1 MVQQKGIPVTLRY
14 LALLFVC
21 VVPRIAVAQ
30 DSFHD
35 LVAAGTPF
43 DIRAAVVAGAD
54 LEERTGEWGFSP
66 VPRICYGIS
75 DGSLPEVE
83 NNYTPLMRA
92 VVSGPLDNVLTLIEL
107 GADVNATTE
116 GGLTPLM
123 LAVCMGSV
131 EKVAS
136 LIEAGADV
144 NARSL
149 LGWSA
154 LVFASNAYPPRGS
167 GDWHPEPMA
176 AAPQMAEM
184 LIRAGAE
191 LEVRTS
197 IGQTPLHYAVG
208 QKYRSTVLVLLE
220 AGANTEAATR
230 SGWTALLTAARDGSV
245 EIVEDLLRAGAN
257 PNSRNDG
264 GYTALM
270 YAAAFSTPETVN
282 ALIRGGADTEARTLD
297 GLNALLYAFVAR
309 SEGKSLPNL
318 LALLEGG
325 ANVEAR
331 SATGRTLLMSVARYG
346 TPEEVEALLD
356 AGANPGAQDNTG
368 KSVFEYALENEG
380 LRGTRAFW
388 RLNDARF

>member
-1 MVQQKGIPVTLRY
+1 MTLRY

-35 LVAAGTPF
+35 LVAAGTPS

-54 LEERTGEWGFSP
+54 LEERTGEWGYSP
-66 VPRICYGIS
+66 IPRICYGIW

-92 VVSGPLDNVLTLIEL
+92 VMSGPQDNVLTLIEL

-123 LAVCMGSV
+123 LAGCVRSV
-131 EKVAS
+131 EKLAS

-154 LVFASNAYPPRGS
+154 LIFVSSAYPPS
-167 GDWHPEPMA
+167 SFPELTA

-191 LEVRTS
+191 LDVRTS
-197 IGQTPLHYAVG
+197 TGQTPLHFAVARR
-208 QKYRSTVLVLLE
+208 YRDTVLVLLE
-220 AGANTEAATR
+220 AGANTEAATG

-245 EIVEDLLRAGAN
+245 QIVEDLLRAGAD

-264 GYTALM
+264 GFTALM

-309 SEGKSLPNL
+309 SEGRSLPNL
-318 LALLEGG
+318 LALLAGG

-331 SATGRTLLMSVARYG
+331 SDTGRTLLMSVARYG